1 MACQK
6 HPENVRLEQIIWT
19 EKLGKKWS
27 FLGDTQQC
35 DLSVF
40 QMKSQDPLECS

>member
-19 EKLGKKWS
+19 EKLAKKWS
-27 FLGDTQQC
+27 FLGGQ
-35 DLSVF
+35 LLNSVT
-40 QMKSQDPLECS
+40 